1 MRGIKAYLPTVVK
14 LWQDR
19 LDELRSGRVPLEQL
33 LVTQKLSR
41 ELEQYTVPSPP
52 VRAVVQLQSVGK
64 EVKVG
69 QYVRFLYTI
78 GEPGVHARVVLLSSG
93 CLNQGDIIQAHHH
106 CITKRIFCFGWSI
119 RKAMN
124 FATKALLKRDSSL
137 EHILIEVAYRS
148 RRTS

>member
-1 MRGIKAYLPTVVK
+1 MSRSSSVFNVVCWLANRFFGVLQTCVEPGRSNGRIKMRGIKAYLPKVVK

-33 LVTQKLSR
+33 LITQKLSR
-41 ELEQYTVPSPP
+41 ELEQYTAPSPP
-52 VRAVVQLQSVGK
+52 VRAVVQLQSAGK

-106 CITKRIFCFGWSI
+106 CITKRTFCFG
-119 RKAMN
+119 
-124 FATKALLKRDSSL
+124 
-137 EHILIEVAYRS
+137 
-148 RRTS
+148 